1 MVKSDWAGVMPAITT
16 PFRPDGSMDEAFL
29 AEHTRWLM
37 GFGCTG
43 IVALGS
49 LGEGA
54 TLSFQEKV
62 RQLEVLRDALGK
74 DAFLIAGISGLATGE
89 CVELGKAAAKAGC
102 DGLMALPPYVYQ
114 GSWDETEAH
123 YSAIIQATDL
133 PCMIYN
139 NPIAYGADL
148 RAPEIEQLARHE
160 NVVAVKESSGDC
172 RRVSALRTELGD
184 RLALFAGLD
193 DMVVECA
200 LVGADGWVAGLVNAL
215 PEESVRLFQLAHDGY
230 TAEAMELYKWFLPLL
245 RFDTVPKFVQLIKL
259 VQAEVGMGTER
270 VRLPRKPL
278 TGDERASALHVIRSH
293 LGEKAGAR
301 NAQLDGRAAAA
312 GD

>member
-29 AEHTRWLM
+29 AEHARWLID
-37 GFGCTG
+37 FGCTG

-54 TLSFQEKV
+54 TLSTSEKV
-62 RQLEVLRDALGK
+62 RQLEILRDAIGR
-74 DAFLIAGISGLATGE
+74 DAHLIAGISGLATGE
-89 CVELGKAAAKAGC
+89 CVALGKAAARAGC

-123 YSAIIQATDL
+123 FSAIIQATPL

-139 NPIAYGADL
+139 NPIAYGTDL
-148 RAPEIEQLARHE
+148 QVPEIEALARHE
-160 NVVAVKESSGDC
+160 NVVAVKESSGDV

-193 DMVVECA
+193 DMVVESA
-200 LVGADGWVAGLVNAL
+200 LVGADGWIAGLVNAL
-215 PEESVRLFQLAHDGY
+215 PEESVRLFHLAHDGC
-230 TAEAMELYKWFLPLL
+230 AQEALELYAWFLPLL

-259 VQAEVGMGTER
+259 VQAEVGMGTEI

-278 TGDERASALHVIRSH
+278 VGNERDDALAIIRNRLAENRGAASAR
-293 LGEKAGAR
+293 
-301 NAQLDGRAAAA
+301 LDGRAAAA